1 MDFLGRDEA
10 PLDKEQW
17 EKLDSIVTDTIRNY
31 IVGRKFISL
40 YGPLGAGMPAVFMS
54 KLSVSD
60 NEPVMEKGVKLVEFK
75 ELQQDFIMTWKSFE
89 TSSRMGIP
97 VDWAVAA
104 AAAYQFA
111 LKEDR
116 EIFKTILETEGKIF
130 LKSGGWDEAG
140 GVLSNI
146 TGAISKMVS
155 LGHIGPYALLL
166 SPASHGMVYR
176 FFGNNSIM
184 EIKVLEELM
193 KSGVFVTTHLSDN
206 QLLLVETGSMN
217 MDFAMGID
225 ARTAYTG
232 PEDMNYRFRI
242 LETAVLRIKRPTSI
256 CLIEK

>member
-10 PLDKEQW
+10 PLNNEQW
-17 EKLDSIVTDTIRNY
+17 EKLDNIVTDTIRNY
-31 IVGRKFISL
+31 IAGRRFISL
-40 YGPLGAGMPAVFMS
+40 YGPLGAGMPAVFMPE
-54 KLSVSD
+54 LSVSD
-60 NEPVMEKGVKLVEFK
+60 NEPVMEKGTKLVEFK

-116 EIFKTILETEGKIF
+116 EIFKTILEAEGKLS
-130 LKSGGWDEAG
+130 LKAGDWTEAG
-140 GVLSNI
+140 GVLCNI

-155 LGHIGPYALLL
+155 LGHIGPYALLM
-166 SPASHGMVYR
+166 SPASHAMVYR

-193 KSGVFVTTHLSDN
+193 KSGVFITTHLSDN

-217 MDFAMGID
+217 MDLALGMD
-225 ARTAYTG
+225 VRTAYVG
-232 PEDMNYRFRI
+232 PEDMNHRFRI
-242 LETAVLRIKRPTSI
+242 LETVVLRIKRPSSI
-256 CLIEK
+256 CLIKK